1 MQQVSGTASADRPT
15 GPARTAS
22 YQKQQTDEHQLAAEE
37 LLAGVDINT
46 ALEFVQQNQQQQQ
59 QQQQQQPTASLPPL
73 PPLPTVPQAKPST
86 IEEDSTTSNKN
97 HRLKTISTS
106 ILRTVSRKRDFSPS
120 THSLPPTLQSVLDD
134 HHHELI
140 EVNRPF
146 FIVDLRSLTAA
157 AERHQANPNQ
167 IRRVEEC
174 KRFFSLR
181 YEPIFTSLAEG
192 KIPPSLVKVAEW
204 RRKLQLVSIL
214 RKKREQSNQA
224 SSSSSSIKFTIDHH
238 HPQSSLLTRN
248 TYKWI
253 CLSSRKRRT
262 IWEICPED
270 IQDYL
275 STNGIVEDE
284 EELKEAERLFGKF
297 DQHPI
302 RHGKSNRQRVNSM
315 KTSGSSRWT
324 PTQNQHLSDND
335 SINRSP
341 ISAQTSF
348 HHLRKPSSATSSSQG
363 NLRNSYR
370 YSSDMSSQD
379 NRSNT
384 RLPTTQHSDI
394 DEPQAPSSLVNP
406 EALSVD
412 LSNLSWSGK
421 TPVSSPYVSSAIP
434 ISPLEVL
441 KNAIPSSTLPSDH
454 TPPPHLKFNRPDQSS
469 NNSQETSR
477 NNSDHINRL
486 SPSKTSFD
494 IKSKIKKHNHTW
506 NALDDLPTS
515 GVAGS
520 SSSTSPFRS
529 NSQPAILA
537 HREQQDFLNQTKQTK
552 QRLSSLGKTLTTNHS
567 ILANHHHVIP
577 AGSSPER
584 SHSIPVHPNLSRTS
598 SAKGLLNFA
607 KRSIISDSS
616 TPLPSSSTPPAHP
629 ALSINTSP
637 QKSLS
642 STTPKPS
649 SSSTPTTTTNHSKSF
664 LNKPPRDWR
673 GWKFDKTHLIFRNNN
688 NNSSNQS
695 DKKLSNG
702 NEGRRSDD
710 LMISIPPVNDILFVS
725 PFINPL
731 RSTTANNRMP
741 PFTTTS
747 AFASNFSPFLSNNH
761 NYFSSLNPP
770 TPILVTDLIEDDV
783 HQVEMLIVMMKS
795 QIEDLSSK
803 SNINQIDNCLK
814 EAKKY
819 RDLLPEMRREIGLKE
834 IEIKVLDDYC
844 TEDEDEGSETGS
856 MINRKK
862 RSKRDVNHH
871 HHSNSNTSTSSSIS
885 TSPSIT
891 TTEEEEEGSVLSQ
904 SIQHEDP
911 DSFSPFTN
919 PLELLSTQDTLDSS
933 LLNIE
938 HTLQDMEDHK
948 IAFRERLSSQIE
960 DWNNAI
966 SKHEIFLDSCEIRNE
981 LMRKDRELVN
991 QIRRTIKV
999 FGQEGRMI
1007 DQLQQTLTNS
1017 ISRPIITL
1025 IVSILTKLIGI
1036 SLKLFALHS
1045 FVYRNPFKGLFWT
1058 ISGRYLYTCLVG
1070 FHVSTLTIGNKD
1082 EYSFLK
1088 THLPDEVVDLFLLK
1102 LSQVYNGFIF
1112 ILSYL
1117 NHHHHRSLSLFIASF
1132 NLIVKG
1138 AVILNFS
1145 LVLISFIGLLSRIVF
1160 FNSRPPF
1167 PPITLPE
1174 STFKKSEDDN
1184 DVKMK
1189 RISKG

>member
-506 NALDDLPTS
+506 NALEDFPTS
-515 GVAGS
+515 GIEF
-520 SSSTSPFRS
+520 STC
-529 NSQPAILA
+529 NSA
-537 HREQQDFLNQTKQTK
+537 HKDQQDFLNQTKQTK

-598 SAKGLLNFA
+598 SAKVSTLLLKNQ
-607 KRSIISDSS
+607 RVL
-616 TPLPSSSTPPAHP
+616 PLRNLLHLLLPHYYQSF
-629 ALSINTSP
+629 
-637 QKSLS
+637 
-642 STTPKPS
+642 
-649 SSSTPTTTTNHSKSF
+649 KSF

-1007 DQLQQTLTNS
+1007 DQLQQINELNLETNH
-1017 ISRPIITL
+1017 TL

-1036 SLKLFALHS
+1036 SLKLLRYILS
-1045 FVYRNPFKGLFWT
+1045 FIATLLKAFWT

-1088 THLPDEVVDLFLLK
+1088 THLPDEVVDLFFLK
-1102 LSQVYNGFIF
+1102 LNQVYNGFIF

>member
-506 NALDDLPTS
+506 NALEDFPTS

-537 HREQQDFLNQTKQTK
+537 HKNNKTSLIKQNK
-552 QRLSSLGKTLTTNHS
+552 QNKDYLISFY
-567 ILANHHHVIP
+567 
-577 AGSSPER
+577 
-584 SHSIPVHPNLSRTS
+584 SH
-598 SAKGLLNFA
+598 
-607 KRSIISDSS
+607 SS
-616 TPLPSSSTPPAHP
+616 TPLPSSSTPPTHP

-637 QKSLS
+637 QKPD

-1025 IVSILTKLIGI
+1025 LVSILTKLIGI

-1058 ISGRYLYTCLVG
+1058 ISLIFSFKTNSSFQWIYLY
-1070 FHVSTLTIGNKD
+1070 
-1082 EYSFLK
+1082 
-1088 THLPDEVVDLFLLK
+1088 
-1102 LSQVYNGFIF
+1102 
-1112 ILSYL
+1112 LSYL